1 MKRDHMAQRLLFA
14 GVGLLFA
21 VIGIIVLV
29 LTIQN
34 NNKAVEVDAVISRVE
49 TTRTRSHSGSK
60 SKSTKTAYVNYVY
73 EGERY
78 TDVPMGYYDF
88 TMEEGKHIKALIDP
102 DNPGVCYGTGSLIL
116 PIVFI
121 CFGSIF
127 VILGLFGSFEG
138 KTTNIGSDKSEEL
151 REKLEEWKSRFS

>member
-1 MKRDHMAQRLLFA
+1 MKRDHMAKRLMFA

-21 VIGIIVLV
+21 IVGIFVLV
-29 LTIQN
+29 WTIQN
-34 NNKAVEVDAVISRVE
+34 NNKAVEVDAVISQVK
-49 TTRTRSHSGSK
+49 TTRSHSGSK
-60 SKSTKTAYVNYVY
+60 SKSTTTAYVNYVY

-127 VILGLFGSFEG
+127 VIIGLFVSLEG
-138 KTTNIGSDKSEEL
+138 KTVNIGPDKSEEF